1 MDPVIVAM
9 ATFPPRR
16 QGMVEVVNALLPQC
30 DKFYLYL
37 NGYTSVPEELPKS
50 DKLVCVCAGPGCAH
64 ADIGSQ
70 GKFFW
75 VGQDEGYY
83 LTVDDDIFYPQDYVA
98 YMVACVDKYS
108 RKAIV
113 GLHGSIFRLKG
124 GARLPPRNP
133 LKDCRTLYP
142 YNKKLAQDLAVHV
155 LGAGVMACYPK
166 AIGLTFDACKGPVH
180 SGDDE
185 DIAIWGQRNNVALVK
200 VATEKDWVRP
210 NPAMW
215 VRDPLHR
222 RAGYIQ
228 SADTKL
234 RAWSEWAIR
243 TPPEPTVATQAPVP
257 PIRQR
262 VPDKRPLAL
271 RMAEAR
277 EQRLAAVRAAREQAL
292 AQKQRP
298 QAQPAHPVECVR
310 SLRPAS
316 GPCFDLVELSSDE
329 LAFTNKI
336 LSSDALAAQIITRI
350 KQRIPTSVIRMS
362 DGERAIME
370 FAVSGKTAGFLK
382 DPAWLKRYGLE
393 GADLKSVGENLT
405 AAGMKADYLACTIS
419 GLFWE
424 IFKVHDRFPQRA
436 QFIDQF
442 YPQLWAA
449 TDRVGAVLRAGP
461 VLVLHRQHA
470 DIVPKLTFKYGLA
483 GADGMM
489 LNSWKDQPALLD
501 KVAAHPAQ
509 TVLVSG
515 GASGKP
521 FAVAL
526 AQATGKVVLDVGEAL
541 TGVWLTDMR
550 GWHDAAGR
558 PMMEAPK

>member
-1 MDPVIVAM
+1 
-9 ATFPPRR
+9 
-16 QGMVEVVNALLPQC
+16 MVEVVNALLPQC

-37 NGYTSVPEELPKS
+37 NGYTEVPEELPKS
-50 DKLVCVCAGPGCAH
+50 DKLVCVCAGPGCEH

-75 VGQDEGYY
+75 VGRDEGYY
-83 LTVDDDIFYPQDYVA
+83 LTVDDDIHYPEDYVK
-98 YMVACVDKYS
+98 YMVAGVDKYG

-113 GLHGSIFRLKG
+113 GLHGYIFRLNGSSK
-124 GARLPPRNP
+124 LPQSSLRG
-133 LKDCRTLYP
+133 CRALYC
-142 YNKKLAQDLAVHV
+142 YDKKLGQDLPVHV

-166 AIGLTFDACKGPVH
+166 AIGLTFEACEGPVH

-185 DIAIWGQRNNVALVK
+185 DIAIWGQRNDIALVK
-200 VATEKDWVRP
+200 LATEKDWVRP
-210 NPAMW
+210 NHAMW
-215 VRDPLHR
+215 VRDALQR
-222 RAGYIQ
+222 RAAYIK
-228 SADTKL
+228 SSEAKL
-234 RAWSEWAIR
+234 RAWTGWAVR
-243 TPPEPTVATQAPVP
+243 KPPAPIAITRAPPPPPPPRRSSTVTRSPA
-257 PIRQR
+257 RH
-262 VPDKRPLAL
+262 
-271 RMAEAR
+271 MAEIRA
-277 EQRLAAVRAAREQAL
+277 QRLADVRAARLQAL
-292 AQKQRP
+292 AQKQRR
-298 QAQPAHPVECVR
+298 QQPVPRPNPVTGAR

-316 GPCFDLVELSSDE
+316 GPCFDLVELSPDE

-350 KQRIPTSVIRMS
+350 KQRVPTSVIRMS

-370 FAVSGKTAGFLK
+370 FAATGKTAGFLK

-393 GADLKSVGENLT
+393 GADLKSVGEKLM

-424 IFKVHDRFPQRA
+424 IFKVHDRFPNRA

-521 FAVAL
+521 FAVLL
-526 AQATGKVVLDVGEAL
+526 AETTGKVVLDVGEAL
-541 TGVWLTDMR
+541 TGVWLTDMW

-558 PMMEAPK
+558 PMTEAPK